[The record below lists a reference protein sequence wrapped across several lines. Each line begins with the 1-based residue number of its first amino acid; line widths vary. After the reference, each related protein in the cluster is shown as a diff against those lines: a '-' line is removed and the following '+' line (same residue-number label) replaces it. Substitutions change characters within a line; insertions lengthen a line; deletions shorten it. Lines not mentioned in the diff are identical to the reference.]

1 MSSIGQIAYWA
12 EKEQRFIW
20 IDKGKLPPPSQR
32 ERPAFYIVKDRIV
45 PIRHPCNGKMYDS
58 KSAIRAVS
66 KSFGMVE
73 LGNDQPDIATFDE
86 PIENYEEAIAE
97 TINEHGGWKD

>member
-1 MSSIGQIAYWA
+1 
-12 EKEQRFIW
+12 
-20 IDKGKLPPPSQR
+20 
-32 ERPAFYIVKDRIV
+32 
-45 PIRHPCNGKMYDS
+45 
-58 KSAIRAVS
+58 
-66 KSFGMVE
+66 MVE